1 MPLPSHWRTRRV
13 SLLAIAACTA
23 GLGCLSPAVAAAHGR
38 AHLESAISEQLP
50 TSPQP
55 PATEPPAEPPA
66 AEPPATTAPGGS
78 VRHARRE
85 ARHARRGALAGECSV
100 ELQATASIL
109 SAGEPLSLTG
119 RLSCTEAASVA
130 EQPVSLFQKLAR
142 TPGFNVLATTTTA
155 ADGSFQFK
163 PEGLETNSIFY
174 VRAGDAHSDRI
185 AVKIAPHVTI
195 SAPLAG
201 AQLFI
206 GGAHAASGGTH
217 AADPSIDDGSAVTFT
232 GTVSPADSG
241 ATVSLQREYRRGA
254 WHRIGG
260 GGRVDD
266 EGKYSIVHSFSR
278 PGQANIRVVV
288 HSHGLSMT
296 SASAPVSYQ
305 LSRDRHRQITIDAS
319 ANPLTY
325 GQSVTITGTVAG
337 AVGQA
342 VTLWAQTGD
351 QAFAPLA
358 QATTNGNEYSF
369 TESPLQNTRYRV
381 RTASAGSA
389 VFSEGV
395 SFALTAEPPATTV
408 PTGGQLSFTGTLL
421 PSHEGQPVD
430 LERRNPSGPGYHLI
444 EVGTVS
450 STSTY
455 SIAHTFSTAGPE
467 LLRISVPASPE
478 LQGVAGEPFAVDVTP
493 IS

>member
-1 MPLPSHWRTRRV
+1 MKALAELRG

-38 AHLESAISEQLP
+38 AHLESAISEELP

-55 PATEPPAEPPA
+55 PAADPPAEPPA
-66 AEPPATTAPGGS
+66 AEPPPATTAPGESG
-78 VRHARRE
+78 RHARRE
-85 ARHARRGALAGECSV
+85 ARRARRGARAGECSV
-100 ELQATASIL
+100 EIQATASIL
-109 SAGEPLSLTG
+109 TAGEPLSLTG
-119 RLSCTEAASVA
+119 KLSCPEAASA
-130 EQPVSLFQKLAR
+130 AGQPVSLFQKIAR

-155 ADGSFQFK
+155 ADGSFQLT

-185 AVKIAPHVTI
+185 SVKIAPQVTI

-201 AQLFI
+201 AQLLI
-206 GGAHAASGGTH
+206 GAAHAAH
-217 AADPSIDDGSAVTFT
+217 AGINDGSAVTFT

-241 ATVSLQREYRRGA
+241 ATVSLQREYRKGA

-278 PGQANIRVVV
+278 PGQASIRVVV
-288 HSHGLSMT
+288 HSHGLNMT

-305 LSRDRHRQITIDAS
+305 LSRGRHTQVTIDAS
-319 ANPLTY
+319 ANPLVY

-351 QAFAPLA
+351 QAFAPIA
-358 QATTNGNEYSF
+358 QATTNGSEYSF

-381 RTASAGSA
+381 RSASAGSA
-389 VFSEGV
+389 TLSEGV
-395 SFALTAEPPATTV
+395 GFALTAEPSATTV
-408 PTGGQLSFTGTLL
+408 LAGGQLSFTGTLL
-421 PSHEGQPVD
+421 PAHEGQPVD
-430 LERRNPSGPGYHLI
+430 LERRNPSGPGYHVI
-444 EVGTVS
+444 AVGSVS
-450 STSTY
+450 PTSTY
-455 SIAHTFSTAGPE
+455 SIAHAFSTAGPE

-478 LQGVAGEPFAVDVTP
+478 LQGVAGEPFTVDVTP
-493 IS
+493 ASS